1 MPFFEDWKE
10 KSKGAEISA
19 TLLWEYDLTRFD
31 WQKMCILVMQRVIE
45 RGWMKDFYAAIRLYG
60 GVENVKEIIR
70 NIPVLSEKDMSF
82 VCAVF
87 GLKKEELRCYTRKQ
101 LREKHLI
108 RHYDFQGDYL
118 EKNTLKGNIRGVK
131 IDCITHNYPYIHT
144 PFVTS
149 SGIRL
154 YSMEDIAAMKLSAI
168 ADNGTR
174 LKDFIDIACL
184 STKLS
189 LETMLDAYQTKYQNS
204 NSIRALK
211 GLSYWE
217 DILFNE
223 PIKMIGGIYKWDM
236 IGKRLCAM
244 MKDKKK
250 IFPDFPLPKE
260 KRKS

>member
-1 MPFFEDWKE
+1 MLHTETVKGETLELLIEITQDPTLSGFNLAGGTALALYLGHRLSIDLDLFTPQPFDAHVLE
-10 KSKGAEISA
+10 
-19 TLLWEYDLTRFD
+19 EY
-31 WQKMCILVMQRVIE
+31 
-45 RGWMKDFYAAIRLYG
+45 
-60 GVENVKEIIR
+60 
-70 NIPVLSEKDMSF
+70 
-82 VCAVF
+82 
-87 GLKKEELRCYTRKQ
+87 
-101 LREKHLI
+101 LI

-131 IDCITHNYPYIHT
+131 IDCITHNYPYIHS